1 MECDS
6 ISYFMNENTMYYE
19 TSNEIHIIS
28 YYRSLKYTK
37 IKQAPR
43 MKEFDLISNIWLVYR
58 KISFVSLIELS
69 ELLIEILISLF
80 INEKN
85 NYGINSKII
94 KTLTLFLSY

>member
-6 ISYFMNENTMYYE
+6 ISYFMNENTMYYD

-37 IKQAPR
+37 IKQAPK
-43 MKEFDLISNIWLVYR
+43 MKEFDLISNIWLVYW
-58 KISFVSLIELS
+58 KISFVSLFELS

-80 INEKN
+80 INK
-85 NYGINSKII
+85 KI
-94 KTLTLFLSY
+94 TTE